1 MAKQFQFELVSPDKK
16 IMSEPVTMAVIPGEE
31 GDFGVLSGHAPI
43 IATVRA
49 GVVDVYRENMKD
61 KSERIFI
68 AGGFADV
75 TGDSCTLLAEQAVNV
90 NDLDRVDLEKQLS
103 AATENLKLAEGNTDK
118 RRFQK
123 QIDVLTAML
132 AAAN

>member
-1 MAKQFQFELVSPDKK
+1 MTQFQFELVSPESK
-16 IMSEPVTMAVIPGEE
+16 IISEPVTMAVIPGEE

-43 IATVRA
+43 IATVRT
-49 GVVDVYRENMKD
+49 GVVEIYRDNMNQ

-75 TGDSCTLLAEQAVNV
+75 NGEQCTVLAEQAINV
-90 NDLDRVDLEKQLS
+90 NDIDAVDIAKQITE
-103 AATENLKLAEGNTDK
+103 ATENLSMAEGAADK

-123 QIDVLTAML
+123 KIDILRAMEQSVLA
-132 AAAN
+132 